1 MFQNFNVG
9 RIEKQILNFGQDTE
23 WCLFSQSELNNPSV
37 NESYADMRPGKVN
50 LRFY

>member
-1 MFQNFNVG
+1 MFQNFNV
-9 RIEKQILNFGQDTE
+9 RIIENESVEFWTF
-23 WCLFSQSELNNPSV
+23 LFSQSELNNPSV